1 MTHALKH
8 RQPHSLAAEAA
19 PAAEAEA
26 AEAPGTSW
34 ASGTGDLGIG
44 RVHTMNQSRI
54 SNSRQVVCSGYHH
67 RVVILVRVM
76 RLVAVMS
83 ATVVV

>member
-1 MTHALKH
+1 M
-8 RQPHSLAAEAA
+8 
-19 PAAEAEA
+19 AEAEA
-26 AEAPGTSW
+26 AEAADAEDGAVGAEVAETLAPPGTSW
-34 ASGTGDLGIG
+34 ASGTGDLVTG
-44 RVHTMNQSRI
+44 RVHTMNQLRI

-76 RLVAVMS
+76 RMVAVRP